1 MGSNAT
7 AAEVGQ
13 EVDNAVQ
20 DVDNAVSYG
29 GKGGSTQSSQTKNNE
44 QNNQAGGSSKGGQVR
59 QQEQSLAPSQPSQE
73 EKYRAWEEK
82 ARTQLREQM
91 AKDRREY
98 YFNGADQTK
107 ELLG

>member
-7 AAEVGQ
+7 ATEIGQGVDSAVQ
-13 EVDNAVQ
+13 EVDNAVGF
-20 DVDNAVSYG
+20 G
-29 GKGGSTQSSQTKNNE
+29 GKGGNTQTSQAKQSEE
-44 QNNQAGGSSKGGQVR
+44 QTQGTSSKGGLVR
-59 QQEQSLAPSQPSQE
+59 QQEQKLTPQEPSQE

-91 AKDRREY
+91 ARDRREY
-98 YFNGADQTK
+98 YFKGADQTK

>member
-1 MGSNAT
+1 MGRNAT

-13 EVDNAVQ
+13 GVDNAVQ

-29 GKGGSTQSSQTKNNE
+29 GKGGSRQTSTRAAE
-44 QNNQAGGSSKGGQVR
+44 DREEVSSKGGLVKR
-59 QQEQSLAPSQPSQE
+59 QEQSLAPSQPSQE

-91 AKDRREY
+91 ARDRRE
-98 YFNGADQTK
+98 FSFKNDAGETK